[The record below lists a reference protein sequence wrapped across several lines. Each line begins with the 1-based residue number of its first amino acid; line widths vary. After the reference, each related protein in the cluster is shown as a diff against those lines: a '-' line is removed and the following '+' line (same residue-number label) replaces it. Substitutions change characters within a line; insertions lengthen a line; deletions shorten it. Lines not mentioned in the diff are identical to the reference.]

1 VAWCLDFVGWDGREL
16 TAVHGNATRAE
27 GNDDGG
33 TDRRLRALARRSER
47 SGEPVRCL
55 GSRGVAGLWPKTG
68 GR

>member
-47 SGEPVRCL
+47 SGEPVRC
-55 GSRGVAGLWPKTG
+55 
-68 GR
+68 